1 MASKKRNKRN
11 RSPNQHDEAA
21 YNFSDAK
28 WDVNS
33 HPIFS
38 ALSMWVDYRRAP
50 QHNPCPRD
58 GWAVVTNTGD
68 IYVHPS
74 RLAEPKEWVYI
85 LIHCLLHLGFGHFQ
99 QRENPAAWNAACDVF
114 VARFM
119 QDLKLGRPPV
129 EMSARVEGLPRAEED
144 IYRRFCEHGIPEDLQ
159 VYGTAGVGELDMLF
173 REERPPQYFGRNLT
187 WQELFGQGLANGVS
201 QAVDYAAGAVDSMRL
216 YDSVKKTSAQLAR
229 GWFMSS
235 YPLMGALAAGF
246 KIIEDP
252 LTCQRMQIRVAAV
265 DAEMGELYIN
275 PATGLNEEECR
286 FVMAHELLHVSLRHH
301 ARRQGRD
308 FYLWNVACDY
318 VINQWL
324 VEMGIGTI
332 PQIGLLLDP
341 ELRGLNAEAVY
352 DLIVNDLRRYRK
364 LATLRGVG
372 LCDMIEPSKG
382 DWWNSRDGM
391 ALDEFYRRALAQ
403 GLEYHQ
409 CSGRGFIPAGLIEE
423 IMAANQ
429 PPIPWDVEL
438 AHWFDQ
444 YFPPVDQVRSYA
456 RPSRRQA
463 ATPDIPRPR
472 YVPDWKLIQSR
483 TFGVVL
489 DTSGS
494 MDRQLLAK
502 ALGAIASYS
511 IAREVV
517 AVRVV
522 FCDAHPYDQGF
533 MPPEDIAGRVKIRGR
548 GGTVLQ
554 PGIRLLQNAE
564 DFPKSGP
571 ILIITDTEC
580 DRLTVRHD
588 HAFLI
593 PDGKHLPFAPRG
605 PVFRLS

>member
-1 MASKKRNKRN
+1 MASKKHKKGGQWL
-11 RSPNQHDEAA
+11 PYDEAMR
-21 YNFSDAK
+21 NFYEATGE
-28 WDVNS
+28 VHS

-38 ALSMWVDYRRAP
+38 SMSYWVHFSRAP
-50 QHNPCPRD
+50 HNNPCPRE
-58 GWAVVTNTGD
+58 GWAVVTNTGT
-68 IYVHPS
+68 IYIHPS
-74 RLAEPKEWVYI
+74 RLAEPREWVYI

-99 QRENPAAWNAACDVF
+99 QRENPAAWNAACDIF

-129 EMSARVEGLPRAEED
+129 EMSARIDGLPRAEED
-144 IYRRFCEHGIPEDLQ
+144 IYRRFCERGIPVELQ
-159 VYGTAGVGELDMLF
+159 IYSTAGAGQPDMIF
-173 REERPPQYFGRNLT
+173 EEEHPPQYYGRNLT
-187 WQELFGQGLANGVS
+187 WQELFGQGLVNGVS
-201 QAVDYAAGAVDSMRL
+201 RAVDYASGAVDSMNV
-216 YDSVKKTSAQLAR
+216 YDVVKKTPAQLAR

-235 YPLMGALAAGF
+235 YPLLGALAAGF

-252 LTCQRMQIRVAAV
+252 LVCQRMQIRVAAV
-265 DAEMGELYIN
+265 DAETGELFIN
-275 PATGLNEEECR
+275 PAAGLTEEECR

-308 FYLWNVACDY
+308 FYLWNVACDF

-341 ELRGLNAEAVY
+341 ELKGLNAEAVY
-352 DLIVNDLRRYRK
+352 DRIVNDLRRYRK

-372 LCDMIEPSKG
+372 LCDMLEPSRP
-382 DWWNSRDGM
+382 DWWNNGTS
-391 ALDEFYRRALAQ
+391 LDEFYRRALAQ
-403 GLEYHQ
+403 GLEYHHA
-409 CSGRGFIPAGLIEE
+409 CGRGFIPAGLIEE

-444 YFPPVDQVRSYA
+444 YFPPVDHIRSYA

-472 YVPDWKLIQSR
+472 YVPNWELIRSR

-494 MDRQLLAK
+494 MERHLLAK

-511 IAREVV
+511 MAREVP

-522 FCDAHPYDQGF
+522 FCDAHPYDQGY
-533 MPPEDIAGRVKIRGR
+533 MPPEEIAGRVKIRGR

-564 DFPKSGP
+564 DFPKNGP

-580 DRLTVRHD
+580 DRLTVRHE

-593 PDGKHLPFAPRG
+593 PDGKHLPFVPRG